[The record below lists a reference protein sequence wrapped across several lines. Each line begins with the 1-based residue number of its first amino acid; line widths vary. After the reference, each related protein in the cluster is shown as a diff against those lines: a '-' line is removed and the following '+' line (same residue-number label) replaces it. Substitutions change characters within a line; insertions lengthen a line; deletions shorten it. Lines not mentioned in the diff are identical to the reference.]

1 MNRSLEEIIAVGNEF
16 SPVEALWSQFENVMA
31 KDPEEQGQEGGEGGT
46 RSEGEGEQGDEDTN
60 LEDEE
65 GK

>member
-1 MNRSLEEIIAVGNEF
+1 
-16 SPVEALWSQFENVMA
+16 MA